1 MGGSSNC
8 HARSNSLPTRPHP
21 LVTECDEH
29 LCRLK
34 ALDSAPWT
42 APAMVKKLAGLQDLQ
57 ECVNK
62 LLLLRRTMDAFAA
75 QRREKWVDEIFDG
88 SLRLL
93 DLCSA
98 AKDGVIHTK
107 ECVRELQSLVRRRS
121 SFSGSC
127 GNAVANQVEK
137 YLISRKV
144 VIRAI
149 QKSLASIKTY
159 GTKSSSISIK
169 DTETM
174 ALIALLFDVE
184 ATSVNVVEA
193 LMCYVLGK
201 KGKAKSNGWALVSKL
216 MRSKKGSLREGVEE
230 GEENEFATVDAAVDM
245 VASRLPFDNVV
256 AVRDGIESMGD
267 QLGKLEACVQDLE
280 GGLEGLFRRLIGN
293 RVLLLNI
300 INN

>member
-1 MGGSSNC
+1 MGGSSNY

-42 APAMVKKLAGLQDLQ
+42 APGMAKKLAGLQDLQ

-62 LLLLRRTMDAFAA
+62 LLLLRRTREAFAT
-75 QRREKWVDEIFDG
+75 QRREKWVDEVFDG

-121 SFSGSC
+121 SSWAC
-127 GNAVANQVEK
+127 GNGVVNQVEK
-137 YLISRKV
+137 YLASRKV
-144 VIRAI
+144 VKRAI
-149 QKSLASIKTY
+149 QKALTSLKTY
-159 GTKSSSISIK
+159 GTKPSSISIK
-169 DTETM
+169 DIETM
-174 ALIALLFDVE
+174 ALIGLLFDVE
-184 ATSVNVVEA
+184 AASVNVFEA
-193 LMCYVLGK
+193 LMSYVLGK
-201 KGKAKSNGWALVSKL
+201 KGKTRGSGWALVSKL
-216 MRSKKGSLREGVEE
+216 MRSKRAILTEEATE
-230 GEENEFATVDAAVDM
+230 GEANEFATIDAAVDTM
-245 VASRLPFDNVV
+245 ASKLNSDNSMTGNV
-256 AVRDGIESMGD
+256 GIESMGD
-267 QLGKLEACVQDLE
+267 QLGKLEVCVQDLE
-280 GGLEGLFRRLIGN
+280 GGLDGLFRRLIRN
-293 RVLLLNI
+293 RVSLLNI

>member
-1 MGGSSNC
+1 M
-8 HARSNSLPTRPHP
+8 
-21 LVTECDEH
+21 
-29 LCRLK
+29 
-34 ALDSAPWT
+34 
-42 APAMVKKLAGLQDLQ
+42 
-57 ECVNK
+57 
-62 LLLLRRTMDAFAA
+62 
-75 QRREKWVDEIFDG
+75 
-88 SLRLL
+88 
-93 DLCSA
+93 
-98 AKDGVIHTK
+98 
-107 ECVRELQSLVRRRS
+107 
-121 SFSGSC
+121 
-127 GNAVANQVEK
+127 EK

-159 GTKSSSISIK
+159 GTKPSSISIK

-174 ALIALLFDVE
+174 TLIALLFDVE

-201 KGKAKSNGWALVSKL
+201 KGKAKGNGWALVSKL

-230 GEENEFATVDAAVDM
+230 GEENEFASVDAAVDM

-256 AVRDGIESMGD
+256 AVRNGIESMGD

-280 GGLEGLFRRLIGN
+280 GGLEGLFRRLIRN

>member
-62 LLLLRRTMDAFAA
+62 LLLLRRTMEAFAA

-127 GNAVANQVEK
+127 GNGVANQVCF
-137 YLISRKV
+137 
-144 VIRAI
+144 AI
-149 QKSLASIKTY
+149 YFRLETTNLHNCMIFSTL
-159 GTKSSSISIK
+159 SISS
-169 DTETM
+169 DDFV
-174 ALIALLFDVE
+174 LI
-184 ATSVNVVEA
+184 N
-193 LMCYVLGK
+193 
-201 KGKAKSNGWALVSKL
+201 
-216 MRSKKGSLREGVEE
+216 
-230 GEENEFATVDAAVDM
+230 
-245 VASRLPFDNVV
+245 P
-256 AVRDGIESMGD
+256 
-267 QLGKLEACVQDLE
+267 
-280 GGLEGLFRRLIGN
+280 
-293 RVLLLNI
+293 
-300 INN
+300 

>member
-1 MGGSSNC
+1 MGGSSNY

-42 APAMVKKLAGLQDLQ
+42 ASGMAKKLAGLQDLQ

-62 LLLLRRTMDAFAA
+62 LLLLRRTRDAFAA
-75 QRREKWVDEIFDG
+75 QRREKWVDEVFDG

-98 AKDGVIHTK
+98 SKDGVIHTK

-121 SFSGSC
+121 SSWCC
-127 GNAVANQVEK
+127 GNGVANQVDK
-137 YLISRKV
+137 YLASRKV
-144 VIRAI
+144 VKRAI
-149 QKSLASIKTY
+149 QKALASVKTY
-159 GTKSSSISIK
+159 GAKPSSISIK

-174 ALIALLFDVE
+174 ALITLLFDVE
-184 ATSVNVVEA
+184 VASVNVFEA
-193 LMCYVLGK
+193 LLCYVLGK
-201 KGKAKSNGWALVSKL
+201 KGKAKGSGWALVSKL
-216 MRSKKGSLREGVEE
+216 MRSKRALLTEE
-230 GEENEFATVDAAVDM
+230 GLDGEANEFATVDAAVDA
-245 VASRLPFDNVV
+245 VASRLASDSAVV
-256 AVRDGIESMGD
+256 GSGGVESMGD
-267 QLGKLEACVQDLE
+267 QLGKLETCVQDLE
-280 GGLEGLFRRLIGN
+280 GGLEGLFRRLIRN
-293 RVLLLNI
+293 RVSLLNI